1 MGVDILFATKLRVA
15 DVWHLAKAEGTYQ
28 AKGHPSCS
36 GPYTCYGVPIWPE
49 GAHPTMGH
57 PPSHRVPTPSTVQG
71 KCWER
76 GVPADT
82 WGRKDLLCGWDK
94 KTEKRG
100 SLQVPQP
107 SSTQADE
114 SGTLHTSTTVSL
126 SPTLLTTE
134 GRGAEKWV
142 GPCHCYSRGFP
153 FRASPKWGQHPQ
165 NRSNIPGAGDRDLQH

>member
-36 GPYTCYGVPIWPE
+36 GPYTCYGVPVWPDC
-49 GAHPTMGH
+49 PTMGH

-82 WGRKDLLCGWDK
+82 WGRKDLLWGWDK
-94 KTEKRG
+94 AKLKKEEAFKCPSPAAPRQTN
-100 SLQVPQP
+100 LAPCIPPPQ
-107 SSTQADE
+107 
-114 SGTLHTSTTVSL
+114 
-126 SPTLLTTE
+126 
-134 GRGAEKWV
+134 
-142 GPCHCYSRGFP
+142 
-153 FRASPKWGQHPQ
+153 
-165 NRSNIPGAGDRDLQH
+165 